1 MNMSLNRGLFGV
13 IVLSLLWSGCK
24 SNATGPEPLPPVL
37 NVGFF
42 FGAISGVEFAEQIEV
57 SDPNGLNV
65 TVSIDGLPQW
75 LTFFTDQ
82 KILQGIPSVDDIGII
97 TIVVTADNGSKSVSK
112 DVILRVFATQSE
124 LALQEKVESAMG
136 TITTGMNGVSVAV
149 VDANGN
155 IYRAYTG
162 RMGSGLTHPHI
173 AAHSKYRIASAT
185 KPMTTAVILRLVED
199 GKLNLND
206 MVTDHILTQLANA
219 NAITIRQLL
228 THTSGVYDHLNT
240 SSFWSAKPLGSVWS
254 FNEIIQ
260 LAIVR
265 GPLFN
270 PGSSYAYS
278 NTGFVIL
285 GAIIEKITG
294 LAIQDAYKQ
303 LLFDPLELEDTI
315 YDNFSNLGN
324 PVPNLVFNTRSY
336 EYHLTSAGP
345 SGAIAASASDVAM
358 FGWKVYGGRF
368 VNSTLSNQMSVNYGS
383 SVGGQNYGLG
393 TRIWTVAGIRHH
405 GHTGNLMNYRN
416 ILMYVP
422 EADIAIAM
430 HTHDPHSN
438 WNTLIDQILIYA
450 VNNFSTNSVKRLPDY
465 MYEGETRE
473 ELIGTY

>member
-1 MNMSLNRGLFGV
+1 MSLNRSLSVILFV
-13 IVLSLLWSGCK
+13 SLLWAGCK
-24 SNATGPEPLPPVL
+24 SNSTGPVPLPPEL
-37 NVGFF
+37 NVEDFL
-42 FGAISGVEFAEQIEV
+42 GAIADVEFAEQV
-57 SDPNGLNV
+57 DVTDPNGLKV
-65 TVSIDGLPQW
+65 TISIDGLPSW
-75 LTFFTDQ
+75 LKFFPDQ
-82 KILQGIPSVDDIGII
+82 KILQGIPSVDDIGVI
-97 TIVVTADNGSKSVSK
+97 TLAITADNGSKSISK
-112 DVILRVFATQSE
+112 EVRLRVFVSNSE
-124 LALQEKVESAMG
+124 LALQEKVESSLNS
-136 TITTGMNGVSVAV
+136 ITTGMNGVSVAV
-149 VDANGN
+149 VDANG
-155 IYRAYTG
+155 ITYRAYSG
-162 RMGSGLTHPHI
+162 RMGTGWPHPYI
-173 AAHSKYRIASAT
+173 EELSKYRIASAT
-185 KPMTTAVILRLVED
+185 KPMTAALILKLVED
-199 GKLNLND
+199 GKINLND
-206 MVTDHILTQLANA
+206 VVSDHIETQLANA
-219 NAITIRQLL
+219 NAITIRHLL
-228 THTSGVYDHLNT
+228 THTSGVYDHLNA

-270 PGSSYAYS
+270 PGSKYAYS

-285 GAIIEKITG
+285 GAIVEKITG
-294 LAIQDAYKQ
+294 LGIQDAYNQ
-303 LLFDPLELEDTI
+303 LLFDPLELQNTI
-315 YDNFSNLGN
+315 YDNFSNFGN
-324 PVPNLVFNTRSY
+324 PVPNLTFNTRSY

-345 SGAIAASASDVAM
+345 SGAIAASPSDVAM

-450 VNNFSTNSVKRLPDY
+450 VNTFSTNSVKRLPAY